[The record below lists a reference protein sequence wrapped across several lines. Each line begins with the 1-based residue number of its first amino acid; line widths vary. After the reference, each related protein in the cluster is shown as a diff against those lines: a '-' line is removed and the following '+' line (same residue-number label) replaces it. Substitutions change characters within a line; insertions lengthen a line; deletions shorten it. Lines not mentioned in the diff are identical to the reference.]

1 MAIQCGERKSTEA
14 LEKVRKQADD
24 IFGLC
29 REKFST
35 AKNFRDALRG
45 RLCAFK
51 EAARTVIG
59 VFEPIFPNLPRE
71 RCHLNRRD
79 SAGSP
84 FRRSLWTVAFEQFL
98 SRTAVAW
105 VFRRSKAIAFEER
118 LSRTS
123 PNLREDLCRSSLCS
137 KRAHKAME
145 TSESQ
150 EAANSH

>member
-98 SRTAVAW
+98 SRTAVASI
-105 VFRRSKAIAFEER
+105 FRRKRSHSKSV
-118 LSRTS
+118 SRTS